1 MAGLLNSIEIS
12 SAGMSVQ
19 RARMNVTAQN
29 IANAETVETR
39 EGGPYRRKRVQLIEK
54 QDGGNFNS
62 YLKQANTSLS
72 RTDSRHI
79 GGHPRRT
86 GDKYNVSSVEMKEI
100 QEDNNSFRLV
110 HDPSHPNADEDGFV
124 RMPDIEI
131 VNEMVDMLSAS
142 RAYEA
147 NASAIAA
154 AKNMAEEALKI

>member
-1 MAGLLNSIEIS
+1 MGGLLNSIEIS

-29 IANAETVETR
+29 IANAETVETQD
-39 EGGPYRRKRVQLIEK
+39 GGPYRRKRVELIEK
-54 QDGGNFNS
+54 KEGGTFNS
-62 YLKQANTSLS
+62 YLKRANTSLS
-72 RTDSRHI
+72 RTNSRHI
-79 GGHPRRT
+79 GGRPGRA

-100 QEDNNSFRLV
+100 QEDKNSFRLV
-110 HDPSHPNADEDGFV
+110 HDPNHPYADEDGFV
-124 RMPDIEI
+124 KMPDIEV